1 MRKIPA
7 ELCVRCKGTKFL
19 CGLTSCPITERFRAI
34 VNSTSKISLEKGL
47 VDGSTPPS
55 AVVGEKGYPR
65 VSISLNVA
73 PGVIGD
79 LAKVYEDPVNWWG
92 KASIYDIINF
102 RSSLISNISS
112 VKVTDVWK
120 LYEKELSLAVVS
132 EKPVRSETKISGKLE
147 PKLKFDGYVMPRGPA
162 AKAEEIK
169 IVENPKVSKALEK
182 LIHDDVKS
190 NDGILT
196 LYRNGESIYSIIDAL
211 SLGLMGVRKD
221 RKLVPTRWAI
231 TAVDSALGKEL
242 RNRVVE
248 KPQINEV
255 TIFYQ
260 SYLGNNFHV
269 ILYPSSYSISWV
281 EIWHEMG
288 LWSTDMVITDLR
300 EDYWGKYDT
309 LDGGYMAA
317 RTSVLEYLDSI
328 SKSAG
333 VIIIREITK
342 DYFAPLGNWHIRE
355 TVKRSFQNKIAVLN
369 SLVEAI
375 DLVQSRLKE
384 PKVRLKEVRA
394 IKEVLNQSRIDSF
407 FRK

>member
-1 MRKIPA
+1 M
-7 ELCVRCKGTKFL
+7 RCKGTKFL

-196 LYRNGESIYSIIDAL
+196 LYRNRESVYSII
-211 SLGLMGVRKD
+211 
-221 RKLVPTRWAI
+221 
-231 TAVDSALGKEL
+231 
-242 RNRVVE
+242 
-248 KPQINEV
+248 
-255 TIFYQ
+255 
-260 SYLGNNFHV
+260 
-269 ILYPSSYSISWV
+269 
-281 EIWHEMG
+281 
-288 LWSTDMVITDLR
+288 
-300 EDYWGKYDT
+300 
-309 LDGGYMAA
+309 
-317 RTSVLEYLDSI
+317 
-328 SKSAG
+328 
-333 VIIIREITK
+333 
-342 DYFAPLGNWHIRE
+342 
-355 TVKRSFQNKIAVLN
+355 
-369 SLVEAI
+369 
-375 DLVQSRLKE
+375 
-384 PKVRLKEVRA
+384 
-394 IKEVLNQSRIDSF
+394 
-407 FRK
+407 